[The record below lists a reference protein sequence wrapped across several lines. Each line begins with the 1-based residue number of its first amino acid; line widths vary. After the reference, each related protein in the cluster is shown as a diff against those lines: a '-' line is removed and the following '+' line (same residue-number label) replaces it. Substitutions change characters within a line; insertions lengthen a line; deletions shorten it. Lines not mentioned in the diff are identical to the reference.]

1 MRHQRELEFKVQLSK
16 AEIARLTRKL
26 PSKDMIVS
34 RPSRKRLRSIYFD
47 TSQQSLHAAGISL
60 RLRRGRNRWI
70 QTVKTDL
77 NINSGLSNPVEL
89 ETTVE
94 GAEPDLDVIDDPAL
108 SRRLRKAVGKAP
120 LHRVFET
127 IVQRTTRQVK
137 VGGSEIELALDE
149 GEVRS
154 GKMRRGLCEAELELK
169 RGSVEGLLVA
179 AQHIFAGRQLKFS
192 TQSKSSQGY
201 ELAGAKKSGTA
212 PQKRPQDQI
221 MAPQSKCSE
230 VFYALLESASR
241 QIVDNR
247 QLMLETDD
255 PKAPHQL
262 RIGLRRLRS
271 VLRALRPLVDS
282 PSLRKFD
289 DVASDLARQIGKLR
303 DADVLIGA
311 IYAPV
316 EKIAP
321 EKQGFA
327 QLHEALLQ
335 HRKARQEE
343 VRTALNGTR
352 WSDLQLYLTLW
363 PRTLEEARVLK
374 QPISSYAR
382 RVLQRRWKKV
392 RKLGRKLD
400 QLGPE
405 ARHDMR
411 KSLKHLRYLA
421 EFFSPVFARGKTR
434 RFIERLKVLQDVFGY
449 MNDVHMARKLRTIQK
464 QYASPEARSSV
475 DYILGWHDAAAR
487 EVWRRANRSWKRL
500 EGSPSFWS

>member
-1 MRHQRELEFKVQLSK
+1 
-16 AEIARLTRKL
+16 
-26 PSKDMIVS
+26 
-34 RPSRKRLRSIYFD
+34 
-47 TSQQSLHAAGISL
+47 
-60 RLRRGRNRWI
+60 
-70 QTVKTDL
+70 
-77 NINSGLSNPVEL
+77 
-89 ETTVE
+89 
-94 GAEPDLDVIDDPAL
+94 LDAIDDPTLA
-108 SRRLRKAVGKAP
+108 RRLRKTVGKAS
-120 LHRVFET
+120 LHPIFET
-127 IVQRTTRQVK
+127 IVQRTTRQMK
-137 VGGSEIELALDE
+137 VDGSEIELALDE

-154 GKMRRGLCEAELELK
+154 GKTRRGLCEAELELK
-169 RGSVEGLLVA
+169 QGSVEGLLVA

-192 TQSKSSQGY
+192 TQSKSGQGY

-212 PQKRPQDQI
+212 RPKGPREPK
-221 MAPQSKCSE
+221 MAPHNRCSE
-230 VFYALLESASR
+230 VFSALLESASR

-255 PKAPHQL
+255 PKGPHQL
-262 RIGLRRLRS
+262 RIGLRRLTS

-289 DVASDLARQIGKLR
+289 DVASDLARRIGRLR

-316 EKIAP
+316 EKVAP
-321 EKQGFA
+321 KKQGFG
-327 QLHEALLQ
+327 QLHEGLLQ
-335 HRKARQEE
+335 HRKAKQEE
-343 VRTALNGTR
+343 VRSALNSAR

-363 PRTLEEARVLK
+363 PRTLEEAKVLK
-374 QPISSYAR
+374 QPISRYAR

-411 KSLKHLRYLA
+411 KSLKQLRYLA
-421 EFFSPVFARGKTR
+421 EFFSPLFAKGKTR

-449 MNDVHMARKLRTIQK
+449 MNDVHMAQKLRTIQK
-464 QYASPEARSSV
+464 QYTSPKALRSV

-487 EVWRRANRSWKRL
+487 EVWGRANRSWKQL
-500 EGSPSFWS
+500 EGSPSFWA

>member
-16 AEIARLTRKL
+16 SEIARLSRKL
-26 PSKDMIVS
+26 PSRDMAVS
-34 RPSRKRLRSIYFD
+34 QPSRKKLRSIYFD
-47 TSQQSLHAAGISL
+47 TSQKSLHAAGISL
-60 RLRRGRNRWI
+60 RLRRDKNRWI

-77 NINSGLSNPVEL
+77 SINGGLSNPVEL

-94 GAEPDLDVIDDPAL
+94 SDEPDLGAIDDPTL

-120 LHRVFET
+120 LRPVFET

-137 VGGSEIELALDE
+137 IDGSEIELALDE

-154 GKMRRGLCEAELELK
+154 GKTRRGLCEAELELK
-169 RGSVEGLLVA
+169 RGSAEGLLIA
-179 AQHIFAGRQLKFS
+179 AQHIFAGRQLKLS
-192 TQSKSSQGY
+192 TQSKSGQGY
-201 ELAGAKKSGTA
+201 ELAGAKKPASALLTKA
-212 PQKRPQDQI
+212 EEPT
-221 MAPQSKCSE
+221 MAPQSRCSE
-230 VFYALLESASR
+230 VFSALLESASR

-255 PKAPHQL
+255 SKGPHQL

-271 VLRALRPLVDS
+271 VLRALRPLIDS

-289 DVASDLARQIGKLR
+289 DIASDLARRIGKLR

-316 EKIAP
+316 EKAAS
-321 EKQGFA
+321 EKRGFA
-327 QLHEALLQ
+327 QLHEVLLQ
-335 HRKARQEE
+335 HRKAMREE
-343 VRTALNGTR
+343 VRSVLNSAR
-352 WSDLQLYLTLW
+352 WSDLHLYLTLW
-363 PRTLEEARVLK
+363 PRTLEEARVLR
-374 QPISSYAR
+374 QPISRYAR

-411 KSLKHLRYLA
+411 KSLKQLRYLA
-421 EFFSPVFARGKTR
+421 EFFSPLFAKGKTR

-449 MNDVHMARKLRTIQK
+449 MNDVHMAQKLRTIQRRYSTPK
-464 QYASPEARSSV
+464 ALRSV

-487 EVWRRANRSWKRL
+487 EVWRRADKSWKHL
-500 EGSPSFWS
+500 EGSPSFWA